1 MNEQLAAAINGFGV
15 FTSSEITQVL
25 DRMHLFPVE
34 RNAILLE
41 LGQTCQAF
49 HFIQSGS
56 FRHYCPEDGG
66 DTTLNLWTEQQW
78 ALDYQSFAA
87 QKPSRNIIRA
97 MEDSEVYELSVYQL
111 HHLIELSP
119 AFFQLGKIM
128 GSAIPDDEIL
138 NVKLSPVD
146 KYRALLGKNPKLL
159 QRFALKHIASYL
171 GITPET
177 LSRVRK
183 KMIEQIS

>member
-1 MNEQLAAAINGFGV
+1 
-15 FTSSEITQVL
+15 
-25 DRMHLFPVE
+25 
-34 RNAILLE
+34 
-41 LGQTCQAF
+41 
-49 HFIQSGS
+49 
-56 FRHYCPEDGG
+56 
-66 DTTLNLWTEQQW
+66 
-78 ALDYQSFAA
+78 
-87 QKPSRNIIRA
+87 
-97 MEDSEVYELSVYQL
+97 
-111 HHLIELSP
+111 
-119 AFFQLGKIM
+119 M